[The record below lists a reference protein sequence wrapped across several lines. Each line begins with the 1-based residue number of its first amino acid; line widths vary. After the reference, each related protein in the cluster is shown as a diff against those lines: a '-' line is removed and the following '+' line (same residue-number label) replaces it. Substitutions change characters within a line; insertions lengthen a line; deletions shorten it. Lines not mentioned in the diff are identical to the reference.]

1 MSGFRIVGLA
11 GSRAGGKTR
20 AVIERILS
28 DLEALAPH
36 SQTDLI
42 ALGELDVQFY
52 DGRDINEY
60 NADTQQVIRTI
71 MACDVFVIGMPV
83 FQGGMPGAL
92 KNVLDLLP
100 RNALAGKT
108 CAIIETG
115 GTEKH
120 MLVAEYQLKPVLN
133 FLQAEVVPQV
143 VFIPS
148 DRFDLLDRL
157 HDADTLVRLK
167 TFADQILLR
176 ADLTARLNAKQDPW
190 G

>member
-1 MSGFRIVGLA
+1 MSGLRIAGLA

-20 AVIERILS
+20 AVITRILS
-28 DLEALAPH
+28 DLGAQAPG
-36 SQTDLI
+36 SKTDLI
-42 ALGELDVQFY
+42 ALSELDLEFY
-52 DGRDINEY
+52 DGRDIREY
-60 NADTQQVIRTI
+60 NADTQQAIRTI
-71 MACDVFVIGMPV
+71 MACDVLVIGMPV
-83 FQGGMPGAL
+83 FQGGLPGAL

-115 GTEKH
+115 GSEKH

-133 FLQAEVVPQV
+133 FLQAEIVPQV
-143 VFIPS
+143 VFVLS
-148 DRFDLLDRL
+148 DRFDLLDEL

-167 TFADQILLR
+167 TFAEQILLR
-176 ADLTARLNAKQDPW
+176 AEHNARLNVLQDPW